1 MCAGAAEPA
10 TLSGEAVVIDGDTF
24 RIGETVVR
32 LADIDAPEL
41 AQVCDGGA
49 APLLSCGAYVADA
62 LAERIRGHDV
72 HCTVLG
78 IDDYD
83 RRIATCEVA
92 GEDLSR
98 WLVSRGLTMAFR
110 RYSTSLVADED
121 IAREAGTGLWQ
132 TDFEAPWDYR
142 AKRWEVA
149 VQAAPEGCPVKG
161 NVNGEGKT
169 HLPHTLGVAVVRQ
182 DQDQSQSRRTL
193 VLFGTPRAGRWL
205 ASAIAIGNRRRSRGV
220 FAIDTRDRTGQHRE
234 NKHRT

>member
-1 MCAGAAEPA
+1 MKKRPSWFAAIVLALEVMCAGAAEPA

-41 AQVCDGGA
+41 AQVCNGGA
-49 APLLSCGAYVADA
+49 APLFSCGAYVADA

-83 RRIATCEVA
+83 RRIATCEIA
-92 GEDLSR
+92 REDLSQ
-98 WLVSRGLTMAFR
+98 WLVSRGLAMAFQ

-149 VQAAPEGCPVKG
+149 VQAAPEGCPIKG
-161 NVNGEGKT
+161 NVNGEGERIY
-169 HLPHTLGVAVVRQ
+169 HTPWG
-182 DQDQSQSRRTL
+182 SQ
-193 VLFGTPRAGRWL
+193 WY
-205 ASAIAIGNRRRSRGV
+205 
-220 FAIDTRDRTGQHRE
+220 DRTKISLNQGERWFCSERQALDAGWRAPL
-234 NKHRT
+234 R